1 MPSPSLAIPD
11 NAGPPFSPAELAIVR
26 RAFARQMLAILGV
39 DNAAVAAAFAAVP
52 REAFLGPPPWTAVS
66 PSIGYHVLPGT
77 DPVVLYQDLVIAL
90 DPARGVNNGSPSLHA
105 RLLDAL
111 DPKPGEHV
119 VHIGAGSGYFT
130 AILAELVGAAG
141 RVTAVEFDAA
151 LAERARASLM
161 RYPQVRVVIGD
172 GANWPG
178 TGTDDIADGVYVNF
192 AVARPADRWVE
203 TLAAGGRLVF
213 PLGVPGPRHPGFG
226 GRHAEH
232 GMALRIERRG
242 TGYAAQ
248 AITPAYF
255 VWAEGDLDVA
265 DDDLAR
271 LRAAFE
277 GGGVDRVRSL
287 IWKRPAPAGRCWFAG
302 STFALCQDEAY

>member
-1 MPSPSLAIPD
+1 MSSPSLTVPQ
-11 NAGPPFSPAELAIVR
+11 NGGPPFSPAELAVVR

-66 PSIGYHVLPGT
+66 PSIGYHVLSGT
-77 DPVVLYQDLVIAL
+77 DPVVLYQDLVITL

-130 AILAELVGAAG
+130 AILAELVGPAG
-141 RVTAVEFDAA
+141 HVTAVEFDAA
-151 LAERARASLM
+151 LAERARAALAH
-161 RYPQVRVVIGD
+161 YPQVRVVTGD
-172 GANWPG
+172 GANWP
-178 TGTDDIADGVYVNF
+178 DIEADGIYVNF
-192 AVARPADRWVE
+192 AVARPADRWIE
-203 TLAAGGRLVF
+203 ALAAGGRLVF

-255 VWAEGDLDVA
+255 VWAEGGGLDVA
-265 DDDLAR
+265 DDELAR

-277 GGGVDRVRSL
+277 GGGIDRVRSL
-287 IWKRPAPAGRCWFAG
+287 IWKRPAPAGRCWFTG
-302 STFALCQDEAY
+302 STFALCRDEAC